1 MAEKQRSYREIRF
14 WQRFYARLFPY
25 FCTKIR
31 TKIESMQETAENAP
45 LDHPAEQTTTSTQLS
60 ELVVLGMLEKKAEDV
75 VIMDMREVK
84 TAVADYFVICS
95 GNSDTQIDAI
105 SESIEEH
112 VRKASTQKPWKRE
125 GRAHR
130 EWILIDYVDV
140 VVHVFNKEKRK
151 FYGLEELWGDAKIQQ
166 ITEAN

>member
-1 MAEKQRSYREIRF
+1 
-14 WQRFYARLFPY
+14 
-25 FCTKIR
+25 
-31 TKIESMQETAENAP
+31 MQETAENAP
-45 LDHPAEQTTTSTQLS
+45 LDHPAEQTITSTKLS
-60 ELVVLGMLEKKAEDV
+60 ELVVLGMLEKKAEEV
-75 VIMDMREVK
+75 VVMDMREVK

-112 VRKASTQKPWKRE
+112 VRKVSAQKPWKRE
-125 GRAHR
+125 GREHR

-151 FYGLEELWGDAKIQQ
+151 FYGLEELWGDAKIQH